1 MAYKVNDLVI
11 GEVINVK
18 PFAAFLAFDDGVEGL
33 LHISEISDAFIRDIE
48 KFVSVGDK
56 LKVKVLSIDPN
67 NGFLRVSLKQV
78 PQDESYSTHINGKNK
93 VVEVKAADFDKL
105 KEKLPTWIEQ
115 TLQRMKDK
123 END

>member
-18 PFAAFLAFDDGVEGL
+18 PFAAFLSFGDGVEGL

-48 KFVSVGDK
+48 KYVSVGDK

-78 PQDESYSTHINGKNK
+78 PQGESYSTHINGKNK

-105 KEKLPTWIEQ
+105 KEKLPQWIEQ

>member
-1 MAYKVNDLVI
+1 MAYKINDLII

-18 PFAAFLAFDDGVEGL
+18 PFAAFLEFDEGVQGL

-67 NGFLRVSLKQV
+67 NGFLRISLKQV
-78 PQDESYSTHINGKNK
+78 PQNEAYSTHINGKNK
-93 VVEVKAADFDKL
+93 MVEVKAADFDKL
-105 KEKLPTWIEQ
+105 KEKLPGWIEQ